1 MRHPYNKALLSTA
14 YELTIPQMRFSRV
27 EQPLFY
33 RRVQELSAEV
43 LVMTQA
49 LDILIILI
57 ASGLGIG
64 MGWLLA
70 KVKFSTELVRA
81 EAKVQAAQ
89 GNKESLVAEMESVAS
104 VVARQ
109 NSEDFLRLAE
119 ERLGKVQSEANKDY
133 DARKK
138 EVELLVS
145 PIKDHLEKLEKAT
158 SEMEKNREGAY
169 QGIKRMVA
177 GLQEQT
183 TNLRDTNVK
192 LSTALRGSIKAR
204 GNWGQVALKNIAE
217 AAGMLEHCDFDVEVT
232 LKSGAGGARV
242 DLLAKIP
249 NGGHVPVDSK
259 VPLAAYW
266 DGLDL
271 DDGEA
276 RAIKMKEHANAVKKH
291 INDLATRDY
300 PRLMEGTD
308 FTVMFIPA
316 EPILSTAFEYEP
328 TLQEYAFSK
337 HVLIVTPVT
346 LLALL
351 RTVGLYW
358 HQQSMAEN
366 ARDIHAQAKEF
377 YERAAKFSHDL
388 AKLGRNLN
396 TVVGAY
402 NDAVA
407 TYDSRIVPSGRKLES
422 LKVTEGMQKTMA
434 ELPEVG
440 SSIREI
446 KHLPKVNEDE

>member
-1 MRHPYNKALLSTA
+1 LP
-14 YELTIPQMRFSRV
+14 ISRV
-27 EQPLFY
+27 ERPFIC
-33 RRVQELSAEV
+33 RRLQEPSAQV
-43 LVMTQA
+43 IDMTEA
-49 LDILIILI
+49 LDIVIIII

-64 MGWLLA
+64 LGWLLA
-70 KVKFSTELVRA
+70 KMKFSTELVRA
-81 EAKVQAAQ
+81 EVEAQAAQ
-89 GNKESLVAEMESVAS
+89 GNKATLVAEMESVATA
-104 VVARQ
+104 VARQ

-145 PIKDHLEKLEKAT
+145 PIKEHLEKLEKAT
-158 SEMEKNREGAY
+158 NDMEKNREGAY
-169 QGIKRMVA
+169 QGIKRMVE

-266 DGLDL
+266 DGLEM

-276 RAIKMKEHANAVKKH
+276 RALKMKEHANDVKKH
-291 INDLATRDY
+291 VNDLAARDY
-300 PRLMEGTD
+300 PRLLEGTD

-316 EPILSTAFEYEP
+316 EPILSMALSTNHPCKSMHLANTSSLSRQLHFSLCCGQWASTGISNPWLKMRERFTDKP
-328 TLQEYAFSK
+328 RNSTSGQRNSATILQNW
-337 HVLIVTPVT
+337 
-346 LLALL
+346 
-351 RTVGLYW
+351 VG
-358 HQQSMAEN
+358 
-366 ARDIHAQAKEF
+366 
-377 YERAAKFSHDL
+377 
-388 AKLGRNLN
+388 
-396 TVVGAY
+396 T
-402 NDAVA
+402 
-407 TYDSRIVPSGRKLES
+407 
-422 LKVTEGMQKTMA
+422 
-434 ELPEVG
+434 
-440 SSIREI
+440 
-446 KHLPKVNEDE
+446 